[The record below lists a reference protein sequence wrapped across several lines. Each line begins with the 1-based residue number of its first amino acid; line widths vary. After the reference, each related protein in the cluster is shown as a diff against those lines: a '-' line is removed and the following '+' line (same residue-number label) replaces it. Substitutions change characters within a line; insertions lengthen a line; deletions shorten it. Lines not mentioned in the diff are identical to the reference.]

1 MGEVEK
7 EGWWFGEFLGSE
19 KENESEAHL
28 STLLSFDSAH
38 FFLLLFRAA
47 LLLSLPPRARSL
59 SLSPFFQTIAPP
71 TKTTMRKSGPPPAGQ
86 RSIASFF
93 GARPAA
99 TAETKVRD

>member
-7 EGWWFGEFLGSE
+7 EGWWFGELLGLE
-19 KENESEAHL
+19 KENESEAQL

-38 FFLLLFRAA
+38 FFFPSFPSSSPFF
-47 LLLSLPPRARSL
+47 LSLLARAL
-59 SLSPFFQTIAPP
+59 SLSPSFQTIAPP

-93 GARPAA
+93 GARPVA